1 MNADYNDL
9 RRLGKTLDGGVFF
22 NSDGSIVFH
31 AFHNRHLLF
40 LLLPVAFIP
49 VAWQYSWWL
58 LLGTP
63 VSLVWFIRWI
73 IKRKAVTGLR
83 MDFDA
88 KELRRGGVRAPF
100 ASLEPQSFVA
110 VHEKDVSHIHCVH
123 PRLEMQLPLNFHD
136 VDFGKDAPDGFGF
149 GHEERAETFVRL
161 LNSCVSEGAKSRK
174 TWKADKANVPK
185 TRTAAQRK
193 DSARS
198 LSQDQTWML
207 RPADILA
214 HVYGLQPSGLL
225 ITPKEG
231 DTHET
236 LRELLKER
244 WAVETPQEALQC
256 FGRCSQGLRGL
267 LAAIQPLALLP
278 RAAQKAYL
286 DYLEEAA
293 AELQEEAKT
302 AASKGL
308 PAALASFP
316 GEAFSRVLPLLYE
329 KNGIALISGYAEA
342 TRKAH
347 EAGELPLLLEAEEA
361 LCLQA
366 RLKGQ
371 ISFVAVESR
380 LSESAGAERFH
391 TAVDAFAAMLA
402 ELGATPA
409 EQAEC
414 LLQLQNLKTVRSGL
428 IHNEDYLELESG
440 RLKILAN
447 PDSAILLDRNP
458 YIAWD
463 YARAAFI
470 RRVMYT
476 LGWEEHVEDIWT
488 DLRPM
493 AKVLQK
499 SFTDWP
505 ELLPVIRKAQLME
518 GSDREFGTPEE
529 FDMALKSKAVERA
542 AAPEKLP
549 WRMRLDGKK

>member
-40 LLLPVAFIP
+40 LLLPAAFIP
-49 VAWQYSWWL
+49 AAWYYSWWL
-58 LLGTP
+58 LLGVP
-63 VSLVWFIRWI
+63 LSLVWFIRWI
-73 IKRKAVTGLR
+73 IKRKAATGLR
-83 MDFDA
+83 VDFDA
-88 KELRRGGVRAPF
+88 RELRRGGVRAPF
-100 ASLEPQSFVA
+100 ASLGPESFVA

-136 VDFGKDAPDGFGF
+136 VDFGKDTPDGFGF
-149 GHEERAETFVRL
+149 GHAERAETFARL
-161 LNSCVSEGAKSRK
+161 LNSCVAEGAKSKKAR
-174 TWKADKANVPK
+174 KADTSNAPK

-198 LSQDQTWML
+198 LSREQAWVL
-207 RPADILA
+207 HPADILA

-231 DTHET
+231 DTRET
-236 LRELLKER
+236 LRDLLRER
-244 WAVETPQEALQC
+244 WGVATAQEALQC

-286 DYLEEAA
+286 GYLEEAA
-293 AELQEEAKT
+293 AELREEAKT
-302 AASKGL
+302 AASGNL
-308 PAALASFP
+308 PAAFVSPP

-329 KNGIALISGYAEA
+329 ETGIPLMSGYAKA
-342 TRKAH
+342 IRTAH

-371 ISFVAVESR
+371 ISVVAVESR
-380 LSESAGAERFH
+380 LSDQAGAERFH
-391 TAVDAFAAMLA
+391 TAADAFTGMLA
-402 ELGATPA
+402 ALGATPA
-409 EQAEC
+409 AQAGL
-414 LLQLQNLKTVRSGL
+414 LLQLQNVKTVRSGL
-428 IHNEDYLELESG
+428 IHNEDYLELESD

-476 LGWEEHVEDIWT
+476 LGWEEQVEDIWI

-499 SFTDWP
+499 SFSGWP
-505 ELLPVIRKAQLME
+505 DLLPVIRKAQLME

-529 FDMALKSKAVERA
+529 FAMALKSKAVERA
-542 AAPEKLP
+542 VTPEKLP